1 MKTLLFSLTTML
13 GIAFSI
19 AGSQATTLAT
29 DLSVKGGASIS
40 NFSTDRG
47 LATRE
52 DSIGGSL
59 ALSTAVGVGDLSFGA
74 SLFDTDGGGEM
85 DFGASYSLGVD
96 LFGQNIG
103 LTAALK
109 DTESIFGDREEFSL
123 TASYTYIADL
133 SVGVWYED
141 NNDWFGVELGVS
153 YDFKTPVENLTLS
166 PFVTVNFAEEYEA
179 LELGVKADYVLTED
193 VSIIGKVSFNNNT
206 LEGSSLEVDEEW
218 VVGAGL
224 SYKF

>member
-1 MKTLLFSLTTML
+1 MKKLFFSLMTML
-13 GIAFSI
+13 GIALSN

-29 DLSVKGGASIS
+29 DLSVEGGASIS
-40 NFSTDRG
+40 NFSTHRG

-59 ALSTAVGVGDLSFGA
+59 ALSTAVGGGDLSFGA

-109 DTESIFGDREEFSL
+109 DTESIFGDREELSL

-141 NNDWFGVELGVS
+141 NNDLFGVELGVS

-179 LELGVKADYVLTED
+179 LELGVKAVYVLTED

-206 LEGSSLEVDEEW
+206 FEGSSFEVDEEW

>member
-1 MKTLLFSLTTML
+1 MKKLILTLL
-13 GIAFSI
+13 GASI
-19 AGSQATTLAT
+19 ISAASATTIAT
-29 DLSVKGGASIS
+29 DLSVEGGASIS

-52 DSIGGSL
+52 DSIGASL
-59 ALSTAVGVGDLSFGA
+59 ALSTALGGGDLSFSA

-109 DTESIFGDREEFSL
+109 DTESVFGDREELSL
-123 TASYTYIADL
+123 TANYTYIADL

-166 PFVTVNFAEEYEA
+166 PFVTANIAEEYEA
-179 LELGVKADYVLTED
+179 LELGVKANYVLTED
-193 VSIIGKVSFNNNT
+193 VSIIGKVSFNNNN
-206 LEGSSLEVDEEW
+206 LEDSSLEVDKEW
-218 VVGAGL
+218 VVGEGL

>member
-1 MKTLLFSLTTML
+1 MKKLFFSLMTML
-13 GIAFSI
+13 GIALSN

-29 DLSVKGGASIS
+29 DLSVDGGASIS
-40 NFSTDRG
+40 NFSTHRG

-59 ALSTAVGVGDLSFGA
+59 ALSTAVGGGDLSFGA

-109 DTESIFGDREEFSL
+109 DTESIFGDREELSL

-141 NNDWFGVELGVS
+141 NNDLFGVELGVS

-206 LEGSSLEVDEEW
+206 FEGSSFEVDEEW

>member
-1 MKTLLFSLTTML
+1 MKKLFFSLMTML
-13 GIAFSI
+13 GIALSN

-29 DLSVKGGASIS
+29 DLSVEGGASIS
-40 NFSTDRG
+40 NFSTHRG

-59 ALSTAVGVGDLSFGA
+59 ALSTAVGRGDLSFGA

-109 DTESIFGDREEFSL
+109 DTESIFGDREELSL

-206 LEGSSLEVDEEW
+206 FEGSSFEVDEEW

>member
-1 MKTLLFSLTTML
+1 MKKLFFSLMTML
-13 GIAFSI
+13 GIALSN

-29 DLSVKGGASIS
+29 DLSVEGGASIS
-40 NFSTDRG
+40 NFSTHRG

-59 ALSTAVGVGDLSFGA
+59 ALSTAVGGGDLSFGA

-109 DTESIFGDREEFSL
+109 DPESIFGDREELSL

-141 NNDWFGVELGVS
+141 NNDLFGVELGVS

-206 LEGSSLEVDEEW
+206 FEGSSFEVDEEW

>member
-1 MKTLLFSLTTML
+1 ML
-13 GIAFSI
+13 GIALSN

-29 DLSVKGGASIS
+29 DLSVEGGASIS
-40 NFSTDRG
+40 NFSTHRG

-59 ALSTAVGVGDLSFGA
+59 ALSTAVGGGDLSFGA

-109 DTESIFGDREEFSL
+109 DTESIFGDREELSL

-141 NNDWFGVELGVS
+141 NNDLFGVELGVS

-206 LEGSSLEVDEEW
+206 FEGSSFEVDEEW

>member
-29 DLSVKGGASIS
+29 DLSVEGGASIS
-40 NFSTDRG
+40 NFSTHRG

-59 ALSTAVGVGDLSFGA
+59 ALSTAVGGGDLSFGA

-109 DTESIFGDREEFSL
+109 DTESIFGDREELSL

-141 NNDWFGVELGVS
+141 NNDLFGVELGVS

-206 LEGSSLEVDEEW
+206 FEGSSFEVDEEW

>member
-1 MKTLLFSLTTML
+1 MTML
-13 GIAFSI
+13 GVALSN

-29 DLSVKGGASIS
+29 DLSVEGGASIS
-40 NFSTDRG
+40 NFSTHRG

-59 ALSTAVGVGDLSFGA
+59 ALSTAVGGGDLSFGA

-109 DTESIFGDREEFSL
+109 DTESIFGDREELSL

-141 NNDWFGVELGVS
+141 NNDLFGVELGVS

-206 LEGSSLEVDEEW
+206 FEGSSFEVDEEW

>member
-1 MKTLLFSLTTML
+1 MKKLFFSLMTML
-13 GIAFSI
+13 GIALSN

-29 DLSVKGGASIS
+29 DLSVEGGASIS
-40 NFSTDRG
+40 NFSTHRG

-59 ALSTAVGVGDLSFGA
+59 ALSTAVGGGDLSFGA

-109 DTESIFGDREEFSL
+109 DTESIFGDREELSL

-141 NNDWFGVELGVS
+141 NNDLFGVELGVS

-206 LEGSSLEVDEEW
+206 FEGSSFEVDEEW

>member
-1 MKTLLFSLTTML
+1 ML
-13 GIAFSI
+13 GVALSN

-29 DLSVKGGASIS
+29 DLSVEGGASIS
-40 NFSTDRG
+40 NFSTHRG

-59 ALSTAVGVGDLSFGA
+59 ALSTAVGGGDLSFGA

-109 DTESIFGDREEFSL
+109 DTESIFGDREELSL

-141 NNDWFGVELGVS
+141 NNDLFGVELGVS

-206 LEGSSLEVDEEW
+206 FEGSSFEVDEEW

>member
-29 DLSVKGGASIS
+29 DLSVEGGASIS

-52 DSIGGSL
+52 DSIGASVALTTPLSL
-59 ALSTAVGVGDLSFGA
+59 GHLSFGA
-74 SLFDTDGGGEM
+74 SLFDTDGGGEI
-85 DFGASYSLGVD
+85 DFGASYSID
-96 LFGQNIG
+96 SNLFGQKVG

-109 DTESIFGDREEFSL
+109 DTESVFGDREEFSL
-123 TASYTYIADL
+123 TADCTYIADF
-133 SVGVWYED
+133 SVGLWYED

-153 YDFKTPVENLTLS
+153 YDFETPVKNLTLS
-166 PFVTVNFAEEYEA
+166 PFVTVNLAEEYEA

-193 VSIIGKVSFNNNT
+193 ISIIGKISYNDNDF
-206 LEGSSLEVDEEW
+206 EGSSFEVDKEW

-224 SYKF
+224 SYSF

>member
-1 MKTLLFSLTTML
+1 MKKLFFSLMTML
-13 GIAFSI
+13 GIALSN

-29 DLSVKGGASIS
+29 DLSVEGGASIS
-40 NFSTDRG
+40 NFSTHRG

-59 ALSTAVGVGDLSFGA
+59 ALSTAVGGGDLSFGA

-109 DTESIFGDREEFSL
+109 DTESIFGDREELSL

-141 NNDWFGVELGVS
+141 NNDLIGVELGVS

-206 LEGSSLEVDEEW
+206 FEGSSFEVDEEW

>member
-29 DLSVKGGASIS
+29 DLSVEGGASIS

-47 LATRE
+47 LATAF
-52 DSIGGSL
+52 GG
-59 ALSTAVGVGDLSFGA
+59 GDLSFGA

-109 DTESIFGDREEFSL
+109 DTESIFGDREELSL

>member
-1 MKTLLFSLTTML
+1 MKKLFFSLMTML
-13 GIAFSI
+13 GIALSN

-29 DLSVKGGASIS
+29 DLSVEGGASIS
-40 NFSTDRG
+40 NFSTHRG

-59 ALSTAVGVGDLSFGA
+59 ALSTAVGGGDLSFGA

-109 DTESIFGDREEFSL
+109 DTESIFGDREELSL

-153 YDFKTPVENLTLS
+153 YDFKTPVKNLTLS
-166 PFVTVNFAEEYEA
+166 PFVTVNLAEEYEA

-206 LEGSSLEVDEEW
+206 FEGSSFEVDEEW

>member
-1 MKTLLFSLTTML
+1 MKTLLFSLMTML

-29 DLSVKGGASIS
+29 DLSVEGGASIS

-52 DSIGGSL
+52 DSIGASVALTTPLSL
-59 ALSTAVGVGDLSFGA
+59 GHLSFGA

-85 DFGASYSLGVD
+85 DFGASYSID
-96 LFGQNIG
+96 SNLFGQKVG

-109 DTESIFGDREEFSL
+109 DTESVFGDREEFSL
-123 TASYTYIADL
+123 TADCTYIADF
-133 SVGVWYED
+133 SVGLWYED
-141 NNDWFGVELGVS
+141 NNDWLGVELGVS

-166 PFVTVNFAEEYEA
+166 PFVTANIAEEYEA
-179 LELGVKADYVLTED
+179 LELGVKANYVLTED
-193 VSIIGKVSFNNNT
+193 VSIIGKVSFNNNN
-206 LEGSSLEVDEEW
+206 LEDSSLEVDKEW

>member
-1 MKTLLFSLTTML
+1 MKKLILTLL
-13 GIAFSI
+13 GASI
-19 AGSQATTLAT
+19 ISAASATTVAT
-29 DLSVKGGASIS
+29 DLSVEGGASIS

-52 DSIGGSL
+52 DSIGVSL
-59 ALSTAVGVGDLSFGA
+59 ALSTALGGGDLSFGA

-109 DTESIFGDREEFSL
+109 DTESVFGDREELSL
-123 TASYTYIADL
+123 TANYTYIADL

-166 PFVTVNFAEEYEA
+166 PFVTANIAEEYEA
-179 LELGVKADYVLTED
+179 LELGVKANYVLTED
-193 VSIIGKVSFNNNT
+193 VSIIGKVSFNNNN
-206 LEGSSLEVDEEW
+206 LEDSSLEVDKEW

>member
-29 DLSVKGGASIS
+29 DLSVEGGASIS
-40 NFSTDRG
+40 NFSTHRG

-59 ALSTAVGVGDLSFGA
+59 ALSTAVGGGDLSFGA

-85 DFGASYSLGVD
+85 DFGASYRLGVD

-109 DTESIFGDREEFSL
+109 DTESIFGDREELSL

-141 NNDWFGVELGVS
+141 NNDLFGVELGVS

-206 LEGSSLEVDEEW
+206 FEGSSFEVDEEW

>member
-1 MKTLLFSLTTML
+1 MKKLFFSLMTML
-13 GIAFSI
+13 GIALSN

-29 DLSVKGGASIS
+29 DLSVEGGASIS
-40 NFSTDRG
+40 NFSTHRG

-59 ALSTAVGVGDLSFGA
+59 ALSTAVGGGDLSFGA

-109 DTESIFGDREEFSL
+109 DTESIFGDREELSL

-133 SVGVWYED
+133 SFGVWYED
-141 NNDWFGVELGVS
+141 NNDLFGVDLGVS

-193 VSIIGKVSFNNNT
+193 VSIIWKVSFNNNT
-206 LEGSSLEVDEEW
+206 FEGSSFEVDEEW

>member
-1 MKTLLFSLTTML
+1 MKKLFFSLMTML
-13 GIAFSI
+13 GVALSN

-29 DLSVKGGASIS
+29 DLSVEGGASIS
-40 NFSTDRG
+40 NFSTHRG

-59 ALSTAVGVGDLSFGA
+59 ALSTAVGGGDLSFGA

-109 DTESIFGDREEFSL
+109 DTESIFGDREELSL

-141 NNDWFGVELGVS
+141 NNDLFGVELGVS

-206 LEGSSLEVDEEW
+206 FEGSSFEVDEEW

>member
-1 MKTLLFSLTTML
+1 MKKLFFSLMTML
-13 GIAFSI
+13 GIALSN

-29 DLSVKGGASIS
+29 DLSVEGGASIS
-40 NFSTDRG
+40 NFSTHRG

-59 ALSTAVGVGDLSFGA
+59 ALSTAVGRGDLSFGA
-74 SLFDTDGGGEM
+74 S
-85 DFGASYSLGVD
+85 

-109 DTESIFGDREEFSL
+109 DTESIFGDREELSL

-141 NNDWFGVELGVS
+141 NNDLFGVELGVS

-206 LEGSSLEVDEEW
+206 FEGSSFEVDEEW

>member
-1 MKTLLFSLTTML
+1 MKKLILTLL
-13 GIAFSI
+13 GASI
-19 AGSQATTLAT
+19 ISAASATTVAT
-29 DLSVKGGASIS
+29 DLSVEGGASIS

-52 DSIGGSL
+52 DSIGVSL
-59 ALSTAVGVGDLSFGA
+59 ALSTALGGGDLSFGA

-85 DFGASYSLGVD
+85 DFGASYGLGVD

-109 DTESIFGDREEFSL
+109 DTESVFGDREELSL
-123 TASYTYIADL
+123 TANYTYIADL

-166 PFVTVNFAEEYEA
+166 PFVTANIAEEYEA
-179 LELGVKADYVLTED
+179 LELGVKANYVLTED
-193 VSIIGKVSFNNNT
+193 VSIIGKVSFNNNN
-206 LEGSSLEVDEEW
+206 LEDSSLEVDKEW

>member
-1 MKTLLFSLTTML
+1 MKKLFFSLMTML
-13 GIAFSI
+13 GIALSN

-29 DLSVKGGASIS
+29 DLSVEGGASIS
-40 NFSTDRG
+40 NFSTHRG

-59 ALSTAVGVGDLSFGA
+59 ALSTAVGGGDLSFGA

-109 DTESIFGDREEFSL
+109 DTESIFGDREELSL

-141 NNDWFGVELGVS
+141 NNDLFGVELGVS

-193 VSIIGKVSFNNNT
+193 VSIIGKVSFNKQI
-206 LEGSSLEVDEEW
+206 
-218 VVGAGL
+218 L
-224 SYKF
+224 SAITHHPYRKLWFTK

>member
-1 MKTLLFSLTTML
+1 MKKLFFSLMTML
-13 GIAFSI
+13 GIALSN

-29 DLSVKGGASIS
+29 DLSVEGGASIS
-40 NFSTDRG
+40 NFSTHRG

-59 ALSTAVGVGDLSFGA
+59 ALSTAVGGGDLSFGA

-109 DTESIFGDREEFSL
+109 DTESIFGDREELSL
-123 TASYTYIADL
+123 TASYSYIADL

-141 NNDWFGVELGVS
+141 NNDLFGVELGVS

-206 LEGSSLEVDEEW
+206 FEGSSFEVDEEW

>member
-1 MKTLLFSLTTML
+1 MKTLLFSFTTML

-29 DLSVKGGASIS
+29 DLSVEGGASIS
-40 NFSTDRG
+40 NFSTHRG

-59 ALSTAVGVGDLSFGA
+59 ALSTAVGGGDLSFGA

-109 DTESIFGDREEFSL
+109 DTESIFGDREELSL

-141 NNDWFGVELGVS
+141 NNDLFGVELGVS

-206 LEGSSLEVDEEW
+206 FEGSSFEVDEEW

>member
-1 MKTLLFSLTTML
+1 MTML
-13 GIAFSI
+13 GIALSN

-29 DLSVKGGASIS
+29 DLSVEGGASIS
-40 NFSTDRG
+40 NFSTHRG

-59 ALSTAVGVGDLSFGA
+59 ALSTAVGGGDLSFGA

-109 DTESIFGDREEFSL
+109 DTESIFGDREELSL

-141 NNDWFGVELGVS
+141 NNDLFGVELGVS

-206 LEGSSLEVDEEW
+206 FEGSSFEVDEEW

>member
-1 MKTLLFSLTTML
+1 MKKLFFSLMTML
-13 GIAFSI
+13 GIALSN

-29 DLSVKGGASIS
+29 DLSVEGGASIS
-40 NFSTDRG
+40 NFSTHRG

-59 ALSTAVGVGDLSFGA
+59 ALSTAVGGGDLSFGA

-109 DTESIFGDREEFSL
+109 DTESIFGDREELSL

-206 LEGSSLEVDEEW
+206 FEGSSFEVDEEW

>member
-1 MKTLLFSLTTML
+1 MKKLILTLL
-13 GIAFSI
+13 GASI
-19 AGSQATTLAT
+19 ISAASATTVAT
-29 DLSVKGGASIS
+29 DLSVEGGASIS

-52 DSIGGSL
+52 DSIGVSL
-59 ALSTAVGVGDLSFGA
+59 ALSTALGGGDLSFGA

-109 DTESIFGDREEFSL
+109 DTESIFGDREELSL
-123 TASYTYIADL
+123 TADYTYIADF
-133 SVGVWYED
+133 SVGVWHED

-153 YDFKTPVENLTLS
+153 YDFETPVENLTVS
-166 PFVTVNFAEEYEA
+166 PFITVNIAEEYEA
-179 LELGVKADYVLTED
+179 LELGVKANYVLTED
-193 VSIIGKVSFNNNT
+193 ISIVGKVSFNDNDF
-206 LEGSSLEVDEEW
+206 EGSSFEVDEEW
-218 VVGAGL
+218 IVGAGL